1 MSQKAQ
7 GNIMLLITAI
17 IWGSGF
23 IAQSLGMDYV
33 EPFTFNMVRNYLAF
47 IILIPVVYF
56 FRKRS
61 LKDNPMTKSEEQ
73 ALNKRSVIGG
83 ICCGI
88 ALGFASCIQ
97 QAGISMTTAGK
108 AGFITALY
116 IVIVP
121 ILGIF
126 IGNKVPKTIWL
137 CILIAV
143 IGFYLLSVKE
153 GFSIGTGDLLCLACA
168 IVFSFQIL
176 FIDYFSAQH
185 TDGVMMSWIQFGTA
199 GIVSMILTVIF
210 ETPSLDGLWSAR
222 FAIIYAAC
230 LSSCVGYT
238 LQILGQQKTDPTVAS
253 LLMSLESVFA
263 ALFGWLILHE
273 VLSVKEFIG
282 CALVF
287 VAVIIAQL
295 PAPSSKDN

>member
-199 GIVSMILTVIF
+199 GIVSMILTIIF